1 MDWEKPTTTW
11 LSEDTYLNESFG
23 LDGGRMYNYGEL
35 DSKKIEYIA
44 VGGVEEL
51 PEGERFFLEID
62 GDPIVVFNVA
72 GGLFAIADLCS
83 HDSGPLGEGELDD
96 HAVVCPRHGA
106 RFDIR
111 TGKVLT
117 MPAIIDIPAYPVRVR
132 EGQIEIGLPV
142 ET

>member
-1 MDWEKPTTTW
+1 
-11 LSEDTYLNESFG
+11 
-23 LDGGRMYNYGEL
+23 MYNYGEL